1 MSKQVNYPYQTT
13 TLSAKGSAEVIA
25 RGITNDYI
33 TTWSY
38 DTTTIGSWDRVATF
52 PTVVRTGNFVW
63 CWYREYD
70 NRAIY
75 VLIDVVPDPQEE
87 YQLGNNIAY
96 PALLNGSVG
105 EIQYPVLP
113 TYVKMVGDDG
123 KDPMIDTLITDG
135 PYYPLTVG
143 NKNIHVANTTV
154 GYKAGFWH
162 SNRSYK
168 EIVADKWG
176 RTPNV
181 WGGFATS
188 NGANIPWMVGWG
200 TRVWPLTNANGKF
213 NDSIYGL
220 FAPFATYEQ
229 FQTLY
234 GAEKDW
240 IFRTYEESNSPYK
253 TLFGPTYDTTNNAA
267 VQYTNTADIEN
278 DYPFTVA
285 AMQPQIKYR
294 DVPGDTTG
302 DGLDDTPSYED
313 TLTALAVVAAVVPG
327 LDPTKCEG
335 FPGDIKIPG
344 IATDG
349 ISEKLKELKAA
360 VASAA
365 SSAGLL
371 DIEKRLE
378 GFKDRL
384 LDSLP
389 KGAQIQNLAAD
400 IASLD
405 PSNFNAIDIIN
416 EKWKGAVD
424 NVTSYLDN
432 ILDIDI
438 CSLIGLKGKT
448 AADGSLVKKPE
459 LPAVPVKAIEVPEQ
473 SKYVPIPSKATPQDE
488 AQATTGYTPKKA
500 EAAREKYNEAW
511 KKVRDNGSYSV
522 LIRNMETYQKD
533 VDDLRNTP
541 NYQKIL
547 EMINNKKD
555 PDLDLLAGMEMFEEK
570 YLPHLYQAK
579 WITKAVADAQ
589 KQITHKLLST
599 DSTVIKPGDNPL
611 SYWTPHE
618 ILDIGSK
625 YPDGVAARMQD
636 YDYEYIDVTLKDKLL
651 NEIEHQIFNEDIL
664 SAVEIIKVGLPSE
677 YKSKDTYKQDS
688 DELPQGG
695 PGDGTGVLPAGVE
708 GTMLPQIE
716 DVDVSLSSST
726 TTTSTS
732 YVTNQ
737 TNTSSVAGDTGDPA
751 DDSIGPAISE
761 EFKFVT
767 KGKVSYNYSTGT
779 IRNQAIQPA
788 LFKILEASAA
798 EKDYSIVIYSGGQDF
813 AGRGTRRIGGKRH
826 DGGYAAD
833 VRVYN
838 DKGRRIHAASTSS
851 RDIAALREFVL
862 ILLKNGIGS
871 VGADS
876 DYMNGNL
883 HLDIAHLGPY
893 KYAKACWG
901 ASGSSYRRKYAPQWL
916 SSAFDNRV

>member
-38 DTTTIGSWDRVATF
+38 DTTTIGSWDNVANF

-63 CWYREYD
+63 CWYREYSG
-70 NRAIY
+70 RAIY

-87 YQLGNNIAY
+87 HQLGNNIAY
-96 PALLNGSVG
+96 PPLLNGSVG

-113 TYVKMVGDDG
+113 AYVKTEGDDG
-123 KDPMIDTLITDG
+123 KDPMIATLITDG

-143 NKNIHVANTTV
+143 NKNIHVTGTTS
-154 GYKAGFWH
+154 GYKAGFWDA
-162 SNRSYK
+162 NRSYK

-176 RTPNV
+176 RTSNV
-181 WGGFATS
+181 WGGFAT
-188 NGANIPWMVGWG
+188 ANATTIPWMIGWG
-200 TRVWPLTNANGKF
+200 SAQYLLTSTNT
-213 NDSIYGL
+213 NDGDWIYGI

-240 IFRTYEESNSPYK
+240 IHSTYSSGHK
-253 TLFGPTYDTTNNAA
+253 TLFGPAYNTSNGAG

-405 PSNFNAIDIIN
+405 PSNLNAIDIIN
-416 EKWKGAVD
+416 QKWKGAVD
-424 NVTSYLDN
+424 NVTSFLDN

-459 LPAVPVKAIEVPEQ
+459 LPPVPVKAIEVPEQ

-488 AQATTGYTPKKA
+488 VQATTGYTPQKA

-511 KKVRDNGSYSV
+511 KKVRFEESYSI
-522 LIRNMETYQKD
+522 LIREMETYQKSF
-533 VDDLRNTP
+533 DDFRNRP
-541 NYQKIL
+541 DYQKLL
-547 EMINNKKD
+547 EMLNNKED
-555 PDLDLLAGMEMFEEK
+555 PDLGLISGFEMFENK
-570 YLPHLYQAK
+570 IHPHLYQAK
-579 WITKAVADAQ
+579 WISKAVADAQ

-625 YPDGVAARMQD
+625 YPDAFVARMND
-636 YDYEYIDVTLKDKLL
+636 IDYEYIDVTLKDKLI
-651 NEIEHQIFNEDIL
+651 NAIEQQIFNEDIL
-664 SAVEIIKVGLPSE
+664 STAEIIKVGMPSE
-677 YKSKDTYKQDS
+677 YKSKDKQDS

-695 PGDGTGVLPAGVE
+695 PANDTTLLP
-708 GTMLPQIE
+708 PI
-716 DVDVSLSSST
+716 ST
-726 TTTSTS
+726 STTSTS
-732 YVTNQ
+732 TS
-737 TNTSSVAGDTGDPA
+737 TSSVAGDTGDPA
-751 DDSIGPAISE
+751 DDSIGPAIPE
-761 EFKFVT
+761 EFKSVT
-767 KGKVSYNYSTGT
+767 SGKVSYNYAKGT
-779 IRNQAIQPA
+779 IRNKPIQPS
-788 LFKILEASAA
+788 LMKILEASAA
-798 EKDYSIVIYSGGQDF
+798 EKNYSIVIYSGGQDF
-813 AGRGTRRIGGKRH
+813 AGKGTRRIGGKRH

-851 RDIAALREFVL
+851 KDIAALREFVL

-893 KYAKACWG
+893 KYSKACWG

-916 SSAFDNRV
+916 ASAFDNRV

>member
-1 MSKQVNYPYQTT
+1 MSKQVNYPYTIN
-13 TLSAKGSAEVIA
+13 TLSANGSAEVVA

-33 TTWSY
+33 STWSY
-38 DTTTIGSWDRVATF
+38 DTSIISGWDRVTTF

-63 CWYREYD
+63 CWYREY
-70 NRAIY
+70 NLRSIY
-75 VLIDVVPDPQEE
+75 ILIDVVPDPQEE

-96 PALLNGSVG
+96 PALLNGRVD
-105 EIQYPVLP
+105 EIQYPALP

-123 KDPMIDTLITDG
+123 KDPMSSTLITDG
-135 PYYPLTVG
+135 PYYPLSVG
-143 NKNIHVANTTV
+143 NKNIHATGTTA
-154 GYKAGFWH
+154 GFKAGFWDA
-162 SNRSYK
+162 NRSYK

-176 RTPNV
+176 NTPDV
-181 WGGFATS
+181 WGGFATA
-188 NGANIPWMVGWG
+188 NGTVVPWIIGWG
-200 TRVWPLTNANGKF
+200 TAQHPLTKANGKLS
-213 NDSIYGL
+213 DYIYGL

-240 IFRTYEESNSPYK
+240 IYRTYDGTNSAYK
-253 TLFGPTYDTTNNAA
+253 TLFGPTYDTSNNAA
-267 VQYTNTADIEN
+267 VHYTNTADIEN
-278 DYPFTVA
+278 DYPFTVE

-302 DGLDDTPSYED
+302 DGVDNTPSYED
-313 TLTALAVVAAVVPG
+313 TLTALAVVVAVVPG
-327 LDPTKCEG
+327 LDPTKCVG

-365 SSAGLL
+365 SSTGLL

-378 GFKDRL
+378 GFKDRIVN
-384 LDSLP
+384 SLP

-400 IASLD
+400 IANINPD
-405 PSNFNAIDIIN
+405 DFNAIDKLN
-416 EKWKGAVD
+416 EKWKDVVD
-424 NVTSYLDN
+424 DVTSYLDN

-438 CSLIGLKGKT
+438 CSLIGLEAKT
-448 AADGSLVKKPE
+448 GDDGSLVKKPE
-459 LPAVPVKAIEVPEQ
+459 LPSVPEKAIEVPEQ
-473 SKYVPIPSKATPQDE
+473 SKYVPIPSKGTPQDE

-500 EAAREKYNEAW
+500 EAAREEYNEAW

-522 LIRNMETYQKD
+522 LIRNMETYQED
-533 VDDLRNTP
+533 VDNLRNTP

-555 PDLDLLAGMEMFEEK
+555 PDLGLLAGMEMFEDK
-570 YLPHLYQAK
+570 YLPTLYQAK

-625 YPDGVAARMQD
+625 YPDGVAARMND
-636 YDYEYIDVTLKDKLL
+636 LDYEYIDVTLKGKLIG
-651 NEIEHQIFNEDIL
+651 EIEHQIFNEDIL
-664 SAVEIIKVGLPSE
+664 SAAEIIKVGLPSE
-677 YKSKDTYKQDS
+677 YKSKDKEVYDNSSEK
-688 DELPQGG
+688 
-695 PGDGTGVLPAGVE
+695 TGE
-708 GTMLPQIE
+708 
-716 DVDVSLSSST
+716 
-726 TTTSTS
+726 
-732 YVTNQ
+732 
-737 TNTSSVAGDTGDPA
+737 TGDPG

-761 EFKFVT
+761 EFKFIT
-767 KGKVSYNYSTGT
+767 KGKVSYNYSKDTV
-779 IRNQAIQPA
+779 RNQALQPA

-798 EKDYSIVIYSGGQDF
+798 EKNYSIVIYSGGQDYE
-813 AGRGTRRIGGKRH
+813 GTKGARRIGGKRH

-851 RDIAALREFVL
+851 KDIAALREFVL

-893 KYAKACWG
+893 KYSKACWG
-901 ASGSSYRRKYAPQWL
+901 ASGSSYRRIYAPQWL

>member
-1 MSKQVNYPYQTT
+1 MSKQVNYPYQIT

-25 RGITNDYI
+25 RGINNDYI
-33 TTWSY
+33 TTWSHN
-38 DTTTIGSWDRVATF
+38 TTTIGSWDRVANF

-75 VLIDVVPDPQEE
+75 ILIDVVPDPQEE
-87 YQLGNNIAY
+87 HQLGNNIAY
-96 PALLNGSVG
+96 PPLLNSSVG
-105 EIQYPVLP
+105 EIQYPAQS
-113 TYVKMVGDDG
+113 TYVRNVGDNG
-123 KDPMIDTLITDG
+123 KDPMSNTLITDG

-143 NKNIHVANTTV
+143 NKNIHVANSTS

-162 SNRSYK
+162 DNRSYK

-181 WGGFATS
+181 WGGFAT
-188 NGANIPWMVGWG
+188 ANDVNNVAYIPWMVGWG

-240 IFRTYEESNSPYK
+240 IFRTYGETNSSYK

-285 AMQPQIKYR
+285 AMQPQTKYR
-294 DVPGDTTG
+294 DVAGDTTG

-384 LDSLP
+384 LDKLP
-389 KGAQIQNLAAD
+389 KGGQIQNLAAD

-405 PSNFNAIDIIN
+405 PSNFNAINIIN

-424 NVTSYLDN
+424 NVTGLLDN

-459 LPAVPVKAIEVPEQ
+459 LPPVPEKAIEVPEQ

-488 AQATTGYTPKKA
+488 AQATTGYTPQKA

-511 KKVRDNGSYSV
+511 KKVRDNESYSI
-522 LIRNMETYQKD
+522 LIREMETYQKGF
-533 VDDLRNTP
+533 DDLRNTP
-541 NYQKIL
+541 NYQELLKML
-547 EMINNKKD
+547 NNKED
-555 PDLDLLAGMEMFEEK
+555 PDLGLISGMEMFENNIH
-570 YLPHLYQAK
+570 PHLYAAK
-579 WITKAVADAQ
+579 WISKAVADAQ

-611 SYWTPHE
+611 SYWTPHK

-625 YPDGVAARMQD
+625 YPDAFAARMD
-636 YDYEYIDVTLKDKLL
+636 EFDYEYIDVTLKDKLI
-651 NEIEHQIFNEDIL
+651 NAIEQQIFNEDIL
-664 SAVEIIKVGLPSE
+664 SAAEIIKIGMPSE
-677 YKSKDTYKQDS
+677 YKSKDKQDS
-688 DELPQGG
+688 DELPQGE
-695 PGDGTGVLPAGVE
+695 VE
-708 GTMLPQIE
+708 VGGATMLPPITT
-716 DVDVSLSSST
+716 SST
-726 TTTSTS
+726 STTSTS
-732 YVTNQ
+732 TS
-737 TNTSSVAGDTGDPA
+737 TSSVASDTGDPG

-767 KGKVSYNYSTGT
+767 LGKVSYSDDYQHKV
-779 IRNQAIQPA
+779 RNKPIQPS
-788 LFKILEASAA
+788 LMKILEASAA
-798 EKDYSIVIYSGGQDF
+798 EKNYSIVIYSGGQDY
-813 AGRGTRRIGGKRH
+813 AGTKNARRIGGKRH

-851 RDIAALREFVL
+851 KDIAALREFVL

-871 VGADS
+871 VGADN

-893 KYAKACWG
+893 KYPKACWG

>member
-1 MSKQVNYPYQTT
+1 MATTTNQLYQTNI
-13 TLSAKGSAEVIA
+13 LSAGGSAEVLG
-25 RGITNDYI
+25 RGSNDY
-33 TTWSY
+33 TTQWSRP
-38 DTTTIGSWDRVATF
+38 DVESKIGDWEKYNNF
-52 PTVVRTGNFVW
+52 PTAVRTGNFVW
-63 CWYREYD
+63 VLYEIHD
-70 NRAIY
+70 SNHRAVWI
-75 VLIDVVPDPQEE
+75 LADVVPD
-87 YQLGNNIAY
+87 YDGQLGENIAY
-96 PALLNGSVG
+96 PEIPDHIKYQFDFTSLNAAAYKAS
-105 EIQYPVLP
+105 
-113 TYVKMVGDDG
+113 DDE
-123 KDPMIDTLITDG
+123 IDTSIYDISIDTIPRYAFTVTDHKTSDNKTNNGNTQSHFLTDG
-135 PYYPLTVG
+135 G
-143 NKNIHVANTTV
+143 DRK
-154 GYKAGFWH
+154 
-162 SNRSYK
+162 YK
-168 EIVADKWG
+168 EIVYNG
-176 RTPNV
+176 SNG
-181 WGGFATS
+181 GGFVTTATAYVPQLRGHGSRQNLLENDGNVFDPPGTNYIS
-188 NGANIPWMVGWG
+188 NL
-200 TRVWPLTNANGKF
+200 WP
-213 NDSIYGL
+213 
-220 FAPFATYEQ
+220 PFATKAQ
-229 FQTLY
+229 FETLY
-234 GAEKDW
+234 GTEAAW
-240 IFRTYEESNSPYK
+240 IHSTSS
-253 TLFGPTYDTTNNAA
+253 TGHHMLFAQPADSGSQDRNIAYPGDDPT
-267 VQYTNTADIEN
+267 IS
-278 DYPFTVA
+278 YPFALPTFA
-285 AMQPQIKYR
+285 SNTKFKDI
-294 DVPGDTTG
+294 PGDTNG
-302 DGLDDTPSYED
+302 DGIDNTPSYED
-313 TLTALAVVAAVVPG
+313 VLTTLAVVAAVVPG
-327 LDPTKCEG
+327 LDPTKCVG

-365 SSAGLL
+365 SSTGLL

-389 KGAQIQNLAAD
+389 KGAQVQNLAAD

-405 PSNFNAIDIIN
+405 PNNIDAIAAIN

-473 SKYVPIPSKATPQDE
+473 STYVPIPSKGTPQDE
-488 AQATTGYTPKKA
+488 AQATTGYTPQKA

-511 KKVRDNGSYSV
+511 RKVRFEETYST
-522 LIRNMETYQKD
+522 LIEEMETYQKD
-533 VDDLRNTP
+533 LDDLRATP
-541 NYQKIL
+541 DYQKLL
-547 EMINNKKD
+547 ELVNNKKD
-555 PDLDLLAGMEMFEEK
+555 PGLDLGSRMKVEEEK
-570 YLPHLYQAK
+570 VFKWVYKAK

-625 YPDGVAARMQD
+625 YPDAVFARMD
-636 YDYEYIDVTLKDKLL
+636 EFDYEYLDVTTKGKLIGAIKQL
-651 NEIEHQIFNEDIL
+651 IFNEDIL
-664 SAVEIIKVGLPSE
+664 SAAEIMKIGMPPE
-677 YKSKDTYKQDS
+677 YKSKDKEAGEPGRTSDS
-688 DELPQGG
+688 
-695 PGDGTGVLPAGVE
+695 GDA
-708 GTMLPQIE
+708 
-716 DVDVSLSSST
+716 
-726 TTTSTS
+726 
-732 YVTNQ
+732 
-737 TNTSSVAGDTGDPA
+737 GDPA
-751 DDSIGPAISE
+751 DDSIEPAISE

-767 KGKVSYNYSTGT
+767 KGKVSYNYSKGT

-798 EKDYSIVIYSGGQDF
+798 EKNYSIVIYSGGQDF

-838 DKGRRIHAASTSS
+838 EKGRRLHAASTSS

-901 ASGSSYRRKYAPQWL
+901 ASGKSYRRKFAPEWL